1 MLVLKT
7 TDRHGRDAYW
17 EIKGVADD
25 VRFDPR
31 PGWVLVGQPI
41 GARPRKQTE
50 LRWLHPDD
58 VRFEWVRGFSFQGVA
73 Q

>member
-7 TDRHGRDAYW
+7 TDRRGHADFW
-17 EIKGVADD
+17 EVKGAGP

-31 PGWVLVGQPI
+31 PGWVLVGRPI

-50 LRWLHPDD
+50 LRWLHPNE
-58 VRFEWVRGFSFQGVA
+58 VRFEWAREFLFQRAV